1 MGDPAGIGPEVVLK
15 AVAEEEIRKV
25 CIPVIIGDAQLLAHT
40 ARTLDLQCGYDIVR
54 KEEPFPDNFS
64 DPVIFHLDNIGGFIE
79 PGIESGAAGKAAA
92 GYIEAAVELCAA
104 GSVDAIATAPINKRA
119 LFLGGYSFPGHTE
132 FLAHLTGAEEY
143 AMAFVAANLRI
154 VLLSTHVP
162 LSEAIRMVE
171 RDLIVKIVNLTH
183 RELQRWGIERPR
195 LAVAALNPHGAE
207 GGLFGVEEA
216 SEIVPAI
223 EACRGVD
230 DINVRGPFSADTV
243 FLRASRGEFDAVI
256 ACYHDQAM
264 IPVKCLSFGE
274 AVNVTLGLPFIRTSV
289 DHGTAFEIAGTGAAS
304 TYSPGPRHRAH
315 PHLPCRF
322 PLRDALR
329 FHSLQPIQYIS
340 FRLAHCDSF
349 HPLALRLS
357 SGTFYFAQLGISHFA
372 AGQGGVSRRRVKAAD
387 STVTACDII
396 PPAIKAFGKRLQEN

>member
-1 MGDPAGIGPEVVLK
+1 MRVLPRIGITMGDPAGIGPEVVLK
-15 AVAEEEIRKV
+15 AVAEEEVRKT

-40 ARTLDLQCGYDIVR
+40 ARTLDIQCGYDIVR
-54 KEEPFPDNFS
+54 REEPFPDHLTE
-64 DPVIFHLDNIGGFIE
+64 PVIFHLDNIVGFIE

-104 GSVDAIATAPINKRA
+104 GNVDAIATAPINKRA

-162 LSEAIRMVE
+162 LSQAIRMVE
-171 RDLIVKIVNLTH
+171 RDRLVKVINLTH

-207 GGLFGVEEA
+207 GGLFGMEEA
-216 SEIVPAI
+216 AEIAPAI
-223 EACRGVD
+223 EACRGMD
-230 DINVRGPFSADTV
+230 DINVQGPYSADTV

-289 DHGTAFEIAGTGAAS
+289 DHGTAFDIAGKGLAE
-304 TYSPGPRHRAH
+304 
-315 PHLPCRF
+315 
-322 PLRDALR
+322 
-329 FHSLQPIQYIS
+329 HSS
-340 FRLAHCDSF
+340 MVA
-349 HPLALRLS
+349 
-357 SGTFYFAQLGISHFA
+357 
-372 AGQGGVSRRRVKAAD
+372 
-387 STVTACDII
+387 
-396 PPAIKAFGKRLQEN
+396 AIKLASDLSTQAGESCRAVEV

>member
-15 AVAEEEIRKV
+15 AVAEEEIRSLCV
-25 CIPVIIGDAQLLAHT
+25 PVIIGDAQLLAHT
-40 ARTLDLQCGYDIVR
+40 ARTLDLQSGYDIVR
-54 KEEPFPDNFS
+54 RGEPLPEHLS
-64 DPVIFHLDNIGGFIE
+64 EPVIFHLDNVGGYIE

-104 GSVDAIATAPINKRA
+104 GSIEAIATAPINKRA

-132 FLAHLTGAEEY
+132 FLASLTGTEEY
-143 AMAFVAANLRI
+143 AMALVAANLRI

-162 LSEAIRMVE
+162 LAEAIRMVE
-171 RDLIVKIVNLTH
+171 RDRIIHIIKLAQ
-183 RELQRWGIERPR
+183 RELKRWGIDRPR
-195 LAVAALNPHGAE
+195 IAVAALNPHGAE

-216 SEIVPAI
+216 SEIVPAV

-230 DINVRGPFSADTV
+230 DLNVHGPFSADTI

-289 DHGTAFEIAGTGAAS
+289 DHGTAFDIAGKGLAEHSSMVAA
-304 TYSPGPRHRAH
+304 
-315 PHLPCRF
+315 
-322 PLRDALR
+322 
-329 FHSLQPIQYIS
+329 IK
-340 FRLAHCDSF
+340 LA
-349 HPLALRLS
+349 AELS
-357 SGTFYFAQLGISHFA
+357 SRADES
-372 AGQGGVSRRRVKAAD
+372 SRAVE
-387 STVTACDII
+387 V
-396 PPAIKAFGKRLQEN
+396 

>member
-1 MGDPAGIGPEVVLK
+1 MPHIGITMGDPAGIGPEVVLK

-25 CIPVIIGDAQLLAHT
+25 CVPVIIGDAQLLAHT

-54 KEEPFPDNFS
+54 KEEPFPDHFS

-92 GYIEAAVELCAA
+92 GYIEAAVQLCAA

-289 DHGTAFEIAGTGAAS
+289 DHGTAFDIAGKGLAE
-304 TYSPGPRHRAH
+304 
-315 PHLPCRF
+315 
-322 PLRDALR
+322 
-329 FHSLQPIQYIS
+329 HSS
-340 FRLAHCDSF
+340 MVA
-349 HPLALRLS
+349 
-357 SGTFYFAQLGISHFA
+357 
-372 AGQGGVSRRRVKAAD
+372 
-387 STVTACDII
+387 
-396 PPAIKAFGKRLQEN
+396 AIKLAAELSTQAGESCRAVEV

>member
-15 AVAEEEIRKV
+15 AVAEEEVRRV
-25 CIPVIIGDAQLLAHT
+25 CVPVIIGDAQLLAHT
-40 ARTLDLQCGYDIVR
+40 ARTLDLQSGYDIIR
-54 KEEPFPDNFS
+54 RGEEFPEQFS
-64 DPVIFHLDNIGGFIE
+64 ESIIYHLDNITGSIE
-79 PGIESGAAGKAAA
+79 PGVESGAAGKAAA
-92 GYIEAAVELCAA
+92 EYIEAAVELCAA

-132 FLAHLTGAEEY
+132 FLAHLTGAEEC

-162 LSEAIRMVE
+162 LAEAIRMVE
-171 RDLIVKIVNLTH
+171 KDRIVKIVNLTN

-195 LAVAALNPHGAE
+195 LAIAALNPHGAE

-216 SEIVPAI
+216 SEIMPAI
-223 EACRGVD
+223 QACRRLEEIEVH
-230 DINVRGPFSADTV
+230 GPYSADTV

-289 DHGTAFEIAGTGAAS
+289 DHGTAFDIAGKGVAE
-304 TYSPGPRHRAH
+304 
-315 PHLPCRF
+315 
-322 PLRDALR
+322 
-329 FHSLQPIQYIS
+329 HSS
-340 FRLAHCDSF
+340 MVA
-349 HPLALRLS
+349 
-357 SGTFYFAQLGISHFA
+357 
-372 AGQGGVSRRRVKAAD
+372 
-387 STVTACDII
+387 
-396 PPAIKAFGKRLQEN
+396 AIKLAAELSMKSGESCRAVEV

>member
-15 AVAEEEIRKV
+15 AVAEEEIRRICV
-25 CIPVIIGDAQLLAHT
+25 PVIIGDAQLLAHT
-40 ARTLDLQCGYDIVR
+40 ARTLDLQSGYDIIR
-54 KEEPFPDNFS
+54 QGEPIPD
-64 DPVIFHLDNIGGFIE
+64 DLTEPVIFHLDNIGGYIE

-92 GYIEAAVELCAA
+92 GYIESSVALCAA

-132 FLAHLTGAEEY
+132 FLSHLTGTEDS

-162 LSEAIRMVE
+162 LAQAIRMVE
-171 RDLIVKIVNLTH
+171 SERIIRTVRLAD
-183 RELQRWGIERPR
+183 RELRRWGFERPR
-195 LAVAALNPHGAE
+195 LAMAALNPHGAE
-207 GGLFGVEEA
+207 GGLFGVEES

-223 EACRGVD
+223 DACRVKD
-230 DINVRGPFSADTV
+230 DINVQGPFPADTV

-289 DHGTAFEIAGTGAAS
+289 DHGTAFDIAGKGLAE
-304 TYSPGPRHRAH
+304 
-315 PHLPCRF
+315 
-322 PLRDALR
+322 
-329 FHSLQPIQYIS
+329 HSS
-340 FRLAHCDSF
+340 MLA
-349 HPLALRLS
+349 
-357 SGTFYFAQLGISHFA
+357 
-372 AGQGGVSRRRVKAAD
+372 
-387 STVTACDII
+387 
-396 PPAIKAFGKRLQEN
+396 AIKLAAELSISAGESSHAVEI